1 MAKPGPITRESGEN
15 LAIQALGFLAGEPER
30 LGAFL
35 AATGMGPDMI
45 RKAAADPA
53 FLAGVLD
60 FVAGDEKLLLAVAE
74 HAGVSPETVERA
86 HLVLNGQWEREVP

>member
-1 MAKPGPITRESGEN
+1 MPKDPRVTREMAEN
-15 LAIQALGFLAGEPER
+15 LAIQALGFLAADPEL
-30 LGAFL
+30 LGRFL

-45 RKAAADPA
+45 RHAAADPA

-60 FVAGDEKLLLAVAE
+60 HVAGDEPLLRALAE

-86 HLVLNGQWEREVP
+86 HLVLSGPREHEIH